1 MAAVESPA
9 ASPARDDIAS
19 ISVRRPILTIVANLL
34 IVIAGLAA
42 ILGVEVRE
50 LPDVDRPIVM
60 VRATFPGASPETMDA
75 EVTRILEGAAARV
88 SGVRA
93 ISAASEETSARVR
106 VEFYPSIDLIDA
118 ANDLREAVARVER
131 ELPEDVEDVV
141 VIKADDDASPVV
153 RLAISSTAYTRD
165 ELTTIVEDQIVPEL
179 AGVPGV
185 ADVPMYG
192 DQERVLRVVVDPLR
206 LASYGLAFG
215 DVAAALENAPFDV
228 PAGSL
233 ESGDQSLVVRAD
245 ASVFETVQ
253 IERLIIRNGT
263 RIGDVADVSFGPAEA
278 TSFTRFDGSFVLG
291 VGVLRQAQSNTI
303 TIAEGVDRA
312 IERLNGRLEGVS
324 IVKTSD
330 DAVFIRG
337 SVREVVISLFLAVT
351 IVIGVIWLFIGSLRA
366 TLIPAV
372 AIPVSLIGT
381 LAAIWLLGFS
391 VNLLTLLALVLATG
405 LVVDDSIVV
414 LENIQRM
421 RQQGAA
427 ARAAAVLGTRQV
439 FFAVIATTAT
449 LASVFVPISFMPG
462 DAGRLFGEFGFV
474 MAIAVSISSFVA
486 LTLGTMLASRL
497 PDGTDAAGGLQ
508 RRVAGSFARFYA
520 NVLDRALRAPIVLA
534 GLALLFAAV
543 AAAMFGSLDEELLP
557 AEDRGAIQITLSGPE
572 GVALSYTDRQVAQVE
587 ALLQPYVESGE
598 IEGVFAI
605 VGRWDLNRALILGT
619 LAPWDRRSRSQQEIA
634 DELRGPLE
642 AIPGA
647 RINIAN
653 PNSLGLRDAGLDL
666 EFAITGTSYERL
678 ADVGTALEAALR
690 DVPELSDPRLDF
702 ATTQPELSLRI
713 DRERVADLGI
723 DMQAV
728 SMAVRSMVDG
738 YDVTDLNVDDRA
750 VPIMLHASTGTLDD
764 PEDLRSLFVTGNDG
778 RLVPLSAIATLEEAG
793 ISPELDR
800 EEQRRAISIDA
811 GLAPGY
817 SLRDAMEAVERV
829 AADILPPDVQL
840 IFLNQ
845 AATLEETSYGVY
857 LTFAIAIVVVLL
869 VLAAQFESFAS
880 ALVVMVTVPFGIAA
894 AIVAL
899 WLTGMSLNIYS
910 QIGLVMLVGLM
921 AKNGIL
927 IVEFANQLR
936 DEGQSVAAAARNAAT
951 IRLRP
956 VMMTMISTVLGGL
969 PLVIGSGPGAEA
981 RAAIGWVAF
990 GGLGLA
996 TLFTL
1001 FLTPVAY
1008 VALARLS
1015 KPRGDTDR
1023 RLTEELRA
1031 AEAVQ

>member
-1 MAAVESPA
+1 
-9 ASPARDDIAS
+9 
-19 ISVRRPILTIVANLL
+19 
-34 IVIAGLAA
+34 
-42 ILGVEVRE
+42 
-50 LPDVDRPIVM
+50 
-60 VRATFPGASPETMDA
+60 
-75 EVTRILEGAAARV
+75 
-88 SGVRA
+88 
-93 ISAASEETSARVR
+93 
-106 VEFYPSIDLIDA
+106 
-118 ANDLREAVARVER
+118 
-131 ELPEDVEDVV
+131 
-141 VIKADDDASPVV
+141 
-153 RLAISSTAYTRD
+153 
-165 ELTTIVEDQIVPEL
+165 
-179 AGVPGV
+179 
-185 ADVPMYG
+185 
-192 DQERVLRVVVDPLR
+192 
-206 LASYGLAFG
+206 
-215 DVAAALENAPFDV
+215 
-228 PAGSL
+228 
-233 ESGDQSLVVRAD
+233 
-245 ASVFETVQ
+245 
-253 IERLIIRNGT
+253 
-263 RIGDVADVSFGPAEA
+263 
-278 TSFTRFDGSFVLG
+278 
-291 VGVLRQAQSNTI
+291 
-303 TIAEGVDRA
+303 
-312 IERLNGRLEGVS
+312 
-324 IVKTSD
+324 
-330 DAVFIRG
+330 
-337 SVREVVISLFLAVT
+337 
-351 IVIGVIWLFIGSLRA
+351 
-366 TLIPAV
+366 
-372 AIPVSLIGT
+372 
-381 LAAIWLLGFS
+381 
-391 VNLLTLLALVLATG
+391 
-405 LVVDDSIVV
+405 
-414 LENIQRM
+414 
-421 RQQGAA
+421 
-427 ARAAAVLGTRQV
+427 
-439 FFAVIATTAT
+439 
-449 LASVFVPISFMPG
+449 
-462 DAGRLFGEFGFV
+462 
-474 MAIAVSISSFVA
+474 
-486 LTLGTMLASRL
+486 
-497 PDGTDAAGGLQ
+497 
-508 RRVAGSFARFYA
+508 
-520 NVLDRALRAPIVLA
+520 LRAPIVLA

-642 AIPGA
+642 AVPGA

-764 PEDLRSLFVTGNDG
+764 PEDLRSLFVAGNDG

-800 EEQRRAISIDA
+800 EEQRRAITIDA
-811 GLAPGY
+811 GLGTGY
-817 SLRDAMEAVERV
+817 SLREAMEAV
-829 AADILPPDVQL
+829 
-840 IFLNQ
+840 
-845 AATLEETSYGVY
+845 
-857 LTFAIAIVVVLL
+857 AIVVVLL

-936 DEGQSVAAAARNAAT
+936 DEGQSVAEAARNAAT

-1023 RLTEELRA
+1023 RLAEELRA